1 MYLFHRRTVRVLCSA
16 MLLPQDVVGT
26 NFFDKRFSVISL
38 KKIATHHR
46 FREIY
51 RKIEILILITAE
63 QSIIIR
69 GGSRGRVPPWDD
81 LRFSNTT
88 GILQKKTLWF
98 IGVEVDQETSAPPPK
113 KNPGS
118 APDYSDSWS
127 YSTVQLRYIFRPCF
141 LSWSKL

>member
-51 RKIEILILITAE
+51 RKMEILILITAG

-69 GGSRGRVPPWDD
+69 GGSRGRVQGVRTPPPPRDD

-98 IGVEVDQETSAPPPK
+98 IGAEVDQETSAPPPK

-118 APDYSDSWS
+118 APDYSDS
-127 YSTVQLRYIFRPCF
+127 
-141 LSWSKL
+141 

>member
-1 MYLFHRRTVRVLCSA
+1 MYLFHRRTVRVLCSG

-51 RKIEILILITAE
+51 RKMEILILITAG

-69 GGSRGRVPPWDD
+69 GGSRGGVQGVRPPPSPPPHRND

-118 APDYSDSWS
+118 APDYSDS
-127 YSTVQLRYIFRPCF
+127 
-141 LSWSKL
+141 